1 MSLPPDEDLEKLHDI
16 ADEIRETHSSRAY
29 LVARATGLDPAF
41 RRNRAPKSS
50 MDRCLV
56 IEAVE
61 RGASQAG
68 MSFVPGRGGA
78 TELKAVSPAGYRVYR
93 LRSATKLHSGEYV
106 VQNNSVSAWA
116 SLDEGTLLEDE
127 FWVLGYTMDDNG
139 VVDIFTAR
147 VLGCTEGTPGR
158 LLLGP
163 AIPLGSQ
170 VGGSGGPGGSFRSSD
185 AGLDDLFDEDDDTAT
200 GEESESA

>member
-1 MSLPPDEDLEKLHDI
+1 MSLPPVEDLEKLNDI

-29 LVARATGLDPAF
+29 LVASATALDPAF
-41 RRNRAPKSS
+41 RRNRGPKSS

-61 RGASQAG
+61 RGASQSG

-78 TELKAVSPAGYRVYR
+78 TELKVVSNAGYRVYR
-93 LRSATKLHSGEYV
+93 LRSATKLHTGEYM

-116 SLDEGTLLEDE
+116 SLDEDTLLEDE
-127 FWVLGYTMDDNG
+127 FWVLGYTMDDDG

-158 LLLGP
+158 LILGP
-163 AIPLGSQ
+163 ATALGSQ
-170 VGGSGGPGGSFRSSD
+170 SGGSGGPGGGFRPSD
-185 AGLDDLFDEDDDTAT
+185 EGLDDLFDEDDDTAA
-200 GEESESA
+200 GEASA